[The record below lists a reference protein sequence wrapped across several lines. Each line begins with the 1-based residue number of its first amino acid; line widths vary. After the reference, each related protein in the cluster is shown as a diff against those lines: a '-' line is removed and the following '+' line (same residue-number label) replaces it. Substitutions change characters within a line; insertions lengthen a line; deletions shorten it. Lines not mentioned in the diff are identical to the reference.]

1 MGRTRRIFKDDI
13 LDAAERVIERL
24 GSAGLSI
31 DAVAQEA
38 GVSKSRVVYD
48 HKSKSGLLEALVA
61 RQMDREMIDV
71 EEAVERHSHTPHPE
85 LFARIELAGRS
96 LTDTDRAIVMAVSA
110 SMSSAEQLQD
120 RIREWKQIDMDAMQ
134 AGPRPEAAVMAYLA
148 LTGMFCLD
156 LFGHPQWSASQRN
169 TILDGVRAIYE
180 SLPPNTPPILPKA

>member
-24 GSAGLSI
+24 GSTGLSI

-61 RQMDREMIDV
+61 RQMYREMADI
-71 EEAVERHSHTPHPE
+71 EEAVERHRDTAHPE

-120 RIREWKQIDMDAMQ
+120 RICEWKRIDMDAMQ

-156 LFGHPQWSASQRN
+156 LFGHPQWTASQRD

-180 SLPPNTPPILPKA
+180 NLPPNTPPILPKA